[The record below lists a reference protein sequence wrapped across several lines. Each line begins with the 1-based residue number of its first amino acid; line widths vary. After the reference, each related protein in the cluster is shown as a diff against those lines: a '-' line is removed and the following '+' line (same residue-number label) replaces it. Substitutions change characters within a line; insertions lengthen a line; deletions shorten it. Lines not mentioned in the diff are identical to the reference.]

1 MITRCHDTRQSS
13 LFLCHRCPRM
23 QTNRRSRWLASL
35 TPKAK
40 STRLLRIACDL
51 PAALSSS
58 WMSRSPTFAVPV
70 SYLFWCRMSE
80 LASRRNTSMR
90 RSLRMRRPRS
100 ATQQSSPRPQAGCA
114 LSRAARRS
122 RPSPGAR
129 RRCSSR
135 STAPARCTA
144 CSRSA
149 GARRPRSRA
158 PRCARSR
165 SGSRRRA

>member
-1 MITRCHDTRQSS
+1 MITRCHNTRQSS
-13 LFLCHRCPRM
+13 LFLCRRCLWM
-23 QTNRRSRWLASL
+23 QTSRQSRWLASL

-40 STRLLRIACDL
+40 SMRLWRISCDL
-51 PAALSSS
+51 PAALFSS

-70 SYLFWCRMSE
+70 SYPFWCRMSE
-80 LASRRNTSMR
+80 RVSRRNTSMQ

-100 ATQQSSPRPQAGCA
+100 ATQQSSPRLQAGCG

-122 RPSPGAR
+122 RSSPGAR
-129 RRCSSR
+129 RHCSSR